1 MHLYANKDWMVLFQ
15 QQNQLGKL
23 METNQAAGKYGLIL
37 SEQDAALILE
47 ERKESLR
54 KQERVEFGGGIVPK
68 IIYEFCDSRYI
79 CQDNYVETLIRLQDI
94 FYLFKNEMRD
104 EITDDE
110 LLHFM
115 KEQFED
121 ICFGDL
127 EYLEGT
133 CLDIFSQAVRS
144 GYGGYQRTEGR
155 GEYSRFD
162 EVKRWDPEL
171 YVEALKGLQ

>member
-68 IIYEFCDSRYI
+68 IIYEYCDSRYI

-94 FYLFKNEMRD
+94 FYLFKNS
-104 EITDDE
+104 
-110 LLHFM
+110 F
-115 KEQFED
+115 
-121 ICFGDL
+121 
-127 EYLEGT
+127 
-133 CLDIFSQAVRS
+133 
-144 GYGGYQRTEGR
+144 
-155 GEYSRFD
+155 
-162 EVKRWDPEL
+162 
-171 YVEALKGLQ
+171 